1 MIALNIRLSKG
12 NIDIH
17 KQVYSLYENDGK
29 VVVVSNSLGESH
41 RILRMKNAIIG
52 FQRLFNNGE
61 KKCLMSHRDIS
72 AHTKVF

>member
-17 KQVYSLYENDGK
+17 KQVYYLYENDGK

-41 RILRMKNAIIG
+41 RILRMKNAISG
-52 FQRLFNNGE
+52 FSKTVQ
-61 KKCLMSHRDIS
+61 
-72 AHTKVF
+72 